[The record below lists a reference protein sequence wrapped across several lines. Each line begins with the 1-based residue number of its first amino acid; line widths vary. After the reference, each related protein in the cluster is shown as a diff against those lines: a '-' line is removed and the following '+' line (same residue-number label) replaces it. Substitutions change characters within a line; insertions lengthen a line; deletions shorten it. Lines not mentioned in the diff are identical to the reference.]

1 MKPHLQTTV
10 WTLLEAGA
18 SQREI
23 QRVTGID
30 RKTIR
35 GYQRRFATSA
45 ASNSPGVATG
55 SLAVT
60 AGVAQQIPPPW
71 PPAPGLASPL
81 SAVAAATAS
90 ACEPHRAFIE
100 AQLRLRRNAMA
111 IYQDLVDG
119 HGYAG
124 AYNSVKRFALKLRH
138 REPEQFDRLAFLP
151 GEEMQVDYGE
161 GVPTR
166 VPGTERWRKPRLF
179 VATLR
184 YSRRSFRFVVWRSS
198 QQTWARLHEQAW
210 RHFGG
215 SCRYVVL
222 DNLKEGVLK
231 PDLYEPELN
240 PVYAATLKHY
250 SVVADPARVRDPNRK
265 GTVEHAIGH
274 TQATA
279 LKGRRFETIEEQNIF
294 LEHWEAKWA
303 ASRIHGS
310 ERRQVRAMFE
320 EEGPHLQPL
329 PLMGMQYFTE
339 AQRTVCDDSCVRVDH
354 SSYAARPA
362 PIGSK
367 VLVRMFEHRIEI
379 RDLASQALL
388 RSHPRAE
395 RPGTVVL
402 PADERVFNPSRE
414 TRHILAQAKAIG
426 VDAERLCELLF
437 AIEGRVGQRKLWG
450 IVSLAERYPRRLVN
464 SACTRALADGIY
476 SYRHV
481 KAATEKLV
489 AEALAAID
497 QADAAPAQGEL
508 ALTQE
513 HALIRGGDDYAELFA
528 RGAAQNDISTV
539 ANISASASTP
549 TQLTDMEF
557 KA

>member
-161 GVPTR
+161 GALTR

-222 DNLKEGVLK
+222 GNLKEGVLK

-414 TRHILAQAKAIG
+414 TRHILGQAKAIG

>member
-1 MKPHLQTTV
+1 LQTTI
-10 WTLLEAGA
+10 WTLLEAGS

-23 QRVTGID
+23 ERVTGID

-35 GYQRRFATSA
+35 AYERRFATA
-45 ASNSPGVATG
+45 APATSPRVA
-55 SLAVT
+55 AD
-60 AGVAQQIPPPW
+60 
-71 PPAPGLASPL
+71 SPT
-81 SAVAAATAS
+81 VAAAAAPQTPPPRPPTSVTVAAAVTAS

-111 IYQDLVDG
+111 IYQDLVDR
-119 HGYAG
+119 HGFTG
-124 AYNSVKRFALKLRH
+124 AYNSVKRFVGKLRH

-161 GVPTR
+161 GALTR
-166 VPGTERWRKPRLF
+166 VPGTDRHRKPRLF

-184 YSRRSFRFVVWRSS
+184 YSRRSFRHVVWRSS
-198 QQTWARLHEQAW
+198 QETWARLHEQAW
-210 RHFGG
+210 RYFGG

-240 PVYAATLKHY
+240 PVYAAALKHY
-250 SVVADPARVRDPNRK
+250 GVVADPARVRDPNRK
-265 GTVEHAIGH
+265 GSVEHAIGH

-279 LKGRRFETIEEQNIF
+279 LKGRRFESIEEQNTF

-310 ERRQVRAMFE
+310 ERRQVQAMFE

-329 PLMGMQYFTE
+329 PLLGMQYFTE
-339 AQRTVCDDSCVRVDH
+339 AQRTVYDDSCVRVDH

-362 PIGSK
+362 PIGSQ
-367 VLVRMFEHRIEI
+367 VLVRVFEHRIEI
-379 RDLASQALL
+379 RDLQTKALL
-388 RSHPRAE
+388 RTHPRAE
-395 RPGTVVL
+395 RPGTVML

-414 TRHILAQAKAIG
+414 TRRILAQAQAIG
-426 VDAERLCELLF
+426 ADASRLCELLF
-437 AIEGRVGQRKLWG
+437 TIEGRVGQRKLWG
-450 IVSLAERYPRRLVN
+450 IVSLAQRYPRRLVN
-464 SACTRALADGIY
+464 SACARALADGIH

-489 AEALAAID
+489 AQALAAID
-497 QADAAPAQGEL
+497 NADATPVQGEL

-513 HALIRGGDDYAELFA
+513 HPLIRSGDDYADLFA
-528 RGAAQNDISTV
+528 RGAAQPT
-539 ANISASASTP
+539 AHTTP
-549 TQLTDMEF
+549 THATHATTTEF

>member
-1 MKPHLQTTV
+1 VNVLKPHLQTTI
-10 WTLLEAGA
+10 WTLLESGT

-23 QRVTGID
+23 ERVTGID

-35 GYQRRFATSA
+35 AYQKRFATA
-45 ASNSPGVATG
+45 APPTSPGVATD
-55 SLAVT
+55 ST
-60 AGVAQQIPPPW
+60 TVATGPAPQIPPPR
-71 PPAPGLASPL
+71 PPT
-81 SAVAAATAS
+81 SAVVTAS
-90 ACEPHRAFIE
+90 ACEPHRVFIE

-111 IYQDLVDG
+111 IYQDLVDR
-119 HGYAG
+119 HGFAG
-124 AYNSVKRFALKLRH
+124 AYNSVKRFVGKLRH
-138 REPEQFDRLAFLP
+138 HEPEQFDRLAFLP

-161 GVPTR
+161 GALTR
-166 VPGTERWRKPRLF
+166 VPGTDRFRKPRLF

-184 YSRRSFRFVVWRSS
+184 YSRRSFRRVVWRSS
-198 QQTWARLHEQAW
+198 QQVWAELHEQAW

-231 PDLYEPELN
+231 PDLYEPQLN
-240 PVYAATLKHY
+240 PVYAAALVHY
-250 SVVADPARVRDPNRK
+250 GVVADPARVRDPNRK
-265 GTVEHAIGH
+265 GSVEHAIGH

-279 LKGRRFETIEEQNIF
+279 LKGRRFESIDEQNAF

-303 ASRIHGS
+303 ASRIHGV

-320 EEGPHLQPL
+320 EEKPHLQPL

-362 PIGSK
+362 SIGSK
-367 VLVRMFEHRIEI
+367 VLVRVFARRIEI
-379 RDLASQALL
+379 RDLQTQALL
-388 RSHPRAE
+388 RTHARAE

-402 PADERVFNPSRE
+402 PVDERVFNPSRE
-414 TRHILAQAKAIG
+414 TRHILGQAKAIG
-426 VDAERLCELLF
+426 ADASRLCELMF
-437 AIEGRVGQRKLWG
+437 AVEGRVGQRKLWG
-450 IVSLAERYPRRLVN
+450 IVNLAERYPRRLVN
-464 SACTRALADGIY
+464 SGCARALADGIY

-497 QADAAPAQGEL
+497 HVDAQPIQGEL

-513 HALIRGGDDYAELFA
+513 HALIRSGDDYAELFA
-528 RGAAQNDISTV
+528 RGAAQALPKPSINTTRTTITES
-539 ANISASASTP
+539 
-549 TQLTDMEF
+549 